1 MCCHSSTSLTEPLSP
16 RTAPTMETVVMQ
28 LPLCWL
34 RIPQMLAVSKLCY
47 LGLGPSTASNTEF
60 VPPRVEA
67 EEAIRISRD
76 GAASR
81 LK

>member
-1 MCCHSSTSLTEPLSP
+1 
-16 RTAPTMETVVMQ
+16 
-28 LPLCWL
+28 
-34 RIPQMLAVSKLCY
+34 MLAVSKLCY